1 MRKIE
6 KKVKKFEKQYGS
18 VALLKACVSVM
29 NKMLVDRGYV
39 TAKELETRLECEL
52 DGEPYDLEAMLR

>member
-6 KKVKKFEKQYGS
+6 RKVRKFEKQYGS
-18 VALLKACVSVM
+18 VALLKACMSMM

-39 TAKELETRLECEL
+39 TAKELERRLECEL
-52 DGEPYDLEAMLR
+52 DGEPMEAMLK